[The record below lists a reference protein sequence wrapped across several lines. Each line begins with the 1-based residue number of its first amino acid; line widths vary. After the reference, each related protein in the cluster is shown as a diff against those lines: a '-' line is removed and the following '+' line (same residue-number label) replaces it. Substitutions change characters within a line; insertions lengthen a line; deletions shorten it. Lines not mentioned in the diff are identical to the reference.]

1 MTTFIFVLIAISVFV
16 LGLGGIMYIDHR
28 FALTV
33 DGRSYSMKGRKIE
46 TDDPYVRRQF
56 KKFYAVRVAY
66 SVALLV
72 LLVVAV
78 NNVG

>member
-1 MTTFIFVLIAISVFV
+1 MTTFLFILIAICVFV
-16 LGLGGIMYIDHR
+16 FGLGGIMFIDHR

-33 DGRSYSMKGRKIE
+33 VGRSYSIKGRKID

-56 KKFYAVRVAY
+56 KKYYAIRVAY

-72 LLVVAV
+72 FLVVAV

>member
-1 MTTFIFVLIAISVFV
+1 MTTFVFVLIAISVFV

-28 FALTV
+28 YALTV
-33 DGRSYSMKGRKIE
+33 AGRSYSIKGRKID

-56 KKFYAVRVAY
+56 KKYYAIRVAY

-72 LLVVAV
+72 VLVVVV